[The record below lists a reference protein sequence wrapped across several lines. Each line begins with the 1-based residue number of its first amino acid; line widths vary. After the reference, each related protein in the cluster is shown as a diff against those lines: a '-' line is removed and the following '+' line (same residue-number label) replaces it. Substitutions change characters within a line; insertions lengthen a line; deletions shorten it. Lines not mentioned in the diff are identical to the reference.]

1 MGEEEESE
9 EEEKIVDLKAQIE
22 ALIFATRGVSIE
34 QLSKWT
40 GRNPE
45 ELQIL
50 LEEIRQ
56 HFLDPSHGVEL
67 KKMGQFYRFYT
78 KANCADLVAKSVK
91 NVYSK
96 LTSSQLEVIAAV
108 ILNGPCSKQTIDEMR
123 GRDSYFVLKSLHKM
137 GILRRKR
144 SKKNAYLYEISDA
157 FKDSVMLEEM
167 LDLEVEHSEN
177 KGNSK

>member
-1 MGEEEESE
+1 M
-9 EEEKIVDLKAQIE
+9 DLRAQIE

-40 GRNPE
+40 GREPE

-123 GRDSYFVLKSLHKM
+123 GRDSSFVLRSLHKM
-137 GILRRKR
+137 GVLRRKR
-144 SKKNAYLYEISDA
+144 SKNAYLYEISDA

-167 LDLEVEHSEN
+167 LDLKVEHPEN
-177 KGNSK
+177 KSKQQITYEP

>member
-1 MGEEEESE
+1 
-9 EEEKIVDLKAQIE
+9 VDLKAQIE

-40 GRNPE
+40 GREPE

-167 LDLEVEHSEN
+167 LDLKVEHPEN
-177 KGNSK
+177 KGDSL